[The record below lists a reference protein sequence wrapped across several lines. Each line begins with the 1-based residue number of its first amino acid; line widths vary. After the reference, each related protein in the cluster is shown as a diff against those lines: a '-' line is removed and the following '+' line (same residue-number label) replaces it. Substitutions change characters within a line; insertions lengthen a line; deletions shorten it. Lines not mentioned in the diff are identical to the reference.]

1 MMMMM
6 VILIITTYIQYIS
19 DKDCAKYL
27 KNIICCILTTIL
39 SEKDFRYSHFILQN
53 SGRFREVNC
62 LVQDHTARKSWDQI
76 SNQFGLSF
84 EPLLIPLLYHET
96 ERTLMSE
103 CWGMW
108 IWVCI
113 CFVCICMHTCVFVF
127 MYVCV
132 YVHCLCIQVCLCRCI
147 CLRVLCVSIH
157 VHLCAYL
164 YTHVY
169 LSMYVFLCL
178 CMYICMTVYTWLH
191 VCVILWHSEMQLR
204 KELGKN

>member
-1 MMMMM
+1 MMMVM

-84 EPLLIPLLYHET
+84 EPLLIPLLYHEIK
-96 ERTLMSE
+96 RTLMSE

-127 MYVCV
+127 MYVCMYIAYVYKYVFAGV
-132 YVHCLCIQVCLCRCI
+132 YVYVCCVFLYMFICVHICILMCICQCMCSCVCVCTYVWLCIHDCM
-147 CLRVLCVSIH
+147 CVWFYGIVKCS
-157 VHLCAYL
+157 
-164 YTHVY
+164 
-169 LSMYVFLCL
+169 
-178 CMYICMTVYTWLH
+178 
-191 VCVILWHSEMQLR
+191 
-204 KELGKN
+204 